1 MLTVAFFD
9 KTDYM
14 NNTSDNNNE
23 NTPISKKK
31 CRANKLE
38 CYDWL
43 SDLPESHSE
52 TEMVEVQFK
61 NTRKGYY
68 KNSTH
73 IHLEKGDMVAVE
85 GNPGHDI
92 GEVTLTGRLVL
103 LQMKK
108 NGVKLDNPDLKRVY
122 RKAKP
127 NDLEKYEEAKSREHD
142 TMLRAR
148 KIAEDLNLDMKI
160 GDVEYQEMGI
170 RLFSITLQMI
180 VSISVN

>member
-1 MLTVAFFD
+1 
-9 KTDYM
+9 M

-23 NTPISKKK
+23 SIPVPKKK
-31 CRANKLE
+31 HGANKLE

-43 SDLPESHSE
+43 SDLPESHDE

-92 GEVTLTGRLVL
+92 GEVTLIGRLVL

-108 NGVKLDNPDLKRVY
+108 NGIKPDSPDLKRVY

-148 KIAEDLNLDMKI
+148 KIAEDLNLNMKI
-160 GDVEYQEMGI
+160 GDVEYQGDGNKAI
-170 RLFSITLQMI
+170 FYYIADDRCRFST
-180 VSISVN
+180 VD

>member
-108 NGVKLDNPDLKRVY
+108 KWG
-122 RKAKP
+122 
-127 NDLEKYEEAKSREHD
+127 
-142 TMLRAR
+142 
-148 KIAEDLNLDMKI
+148 KI
-160 GDVEYQEMGI
+160 G
-170 RLFSITLQMI
+170 
-180 VSISVN
+180 

>member
-1 MLTVAFFD
+1 
-9 KTDYM
+9 M

-103 LQMKK
+103 LQI
-108 NGVKLDNPDLKRVY
+108 G
-122 RKAKP
+122 
-127 NDLEKYEEAKSREHD
+127 
-142 TMLRAR
+142 RAH
-148 KIAEDLNLDMKI
+148 
-160 GDVEYQEMGI
+160 V
-170 RLFSITLQMI
+170 
-180 VSISVN
+180 